1 MDYLREMALFVEVAK
16 AKSFRKA
23 AAASGVPTSSLSRR
37 IAELEKAVGVRL
49 FNRTTRSVD
58 LTEAGDAYFA
68 RCRDIVEAARV
79 AHEELH
85 DLAERPRG
93 LLRVTATPDFARLFL
108 GSLAVDYATRYPD
121 VTLEL
126 DLSPNRVDLIAQNF
140 DLALRIGTMPDSGLI
155 SRRIGIIRTA
165 LFASPGYIAREGII
179 GEPNDIARHIVIPN
193 QNFPE
198 PNVWTMTNG
207 KRSVAVDV
215 SGPIRCNNFGFMRQ
229 LALGGLGIA
238 TLHEPM
244 VEADERAGR
253 LQRVLP
259 GWWMLETPAIA
270 LTSTRLLPAK
280 TRLFL
285 DMIDQRVAP
294 ELKRLITPRTIP

>member
-37 IAELEKAVGVRL
+37 IADLEAGVGVRL
-49 FNRTTRSVD
+49 FSRTTRSVD
-58 LTEAGDAYFA
+58 LTEAGAAYFA

-85 DLAERPRG
+85 DLVERPRG
-93 LLRVTATPDFARLFL
+93 LLRVSATPDFARLFL
-108 GSLAVDYATRYPD
+108 GDLATDYAARYPE

-126 DLSPNRVDLIAQNF
+126 DLSPTRVDLIAHNV
-140 DLALRIGTMPDSGLI
+140 DLALRIGAMPDSGLI
-155 SRRIGIIRTA
+155 ARRIGILRTA
-165 LFASPGYIAREGII
+165 LFASPAYLQ
-179 GEPNDIARHIVIPN
+179 RHGVPDTPADLANHCVVPN
-193 QNFPE
+193 QNIPE
-198 PNVWTMTNG
+198 PNVWTLSNG
-207 KRSVAVDV
+207 ERSETVGVT
-215 SGPIRCNNFGFMRQ
+215 GRIRCNNFGFMRQ
-229 LALGGLGIA
+229 LAVRDHGIA

-253 LQRVLP
+253 LKRVLP
-259 GWWMLETPAIA
+259 EWWMLETPAIA

-294 ELKRLITPRTIP
+294 ELKRLLEPRTIP